1 MSTKVSTKNS
11 VDKETLLKID
21 QQLQKYYNISIA
33 DATDKQIFNA
43 LAHIAIDKAFEKR
56 RKFSKSC
63 KKSDAKALTTY
74 VWSF

>member
-11 VDKETLLKID
+11 ADKETLLKID

-63 KKSDAKALTTY
+63 KKEGGRFKFRTRS
-74 VWSF
+74 